1 MCNSYIGMSWEQSG
15 RRWQMLRRY
24 GGEYRKA
31 CRILVWRDRASDVVC
46 TAVARW
52 MGGSEVEDGRL
63 PCWEEME

>member
-1 MCNSYIGMSWEQSG
+1 MCNSYIGMAWEQSG
-15 RRWQMLRRY
+15 RLWQMLRRC

-31 CRILVWRDRASDVVC
+31 YRVQVRRGRASDLVW

>member
-1 MCNSYIGMSWEQSG
+1 
-15 RRWQMLRRY
+15 MLRRCG

-31 CRILVWRDRASDVVC
+31 YRVLVRRDRASDVVW